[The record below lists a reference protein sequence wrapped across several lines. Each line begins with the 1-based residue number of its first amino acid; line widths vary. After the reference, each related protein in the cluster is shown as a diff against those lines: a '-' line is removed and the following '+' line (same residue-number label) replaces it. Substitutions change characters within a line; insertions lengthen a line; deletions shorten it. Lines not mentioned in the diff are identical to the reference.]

1 MLIVFQITVLCLGSL
16 YIATQYPYDNYVK
29 SIITTLTGTTIT
41 YGTQYTF
48 QTVGNGSTAESWL
61 LYNDDAKNFLACY
74 RTDIGGNKAAY
85 YIEAIRSSN
94 VTKGNYVGIANAS
107 VTDGQTASTA
117 LPGAVNT
124 AVSGLT
130 VGQKYYVIADGTLSS
145 TADSEAI
152 DAGNA
157 IAVNKL
163 LVR

>member
-1 MLIVFQITVLCLGSL
+1 MNNF
-16 YIATQYPYDNYVK
+16 
-29 SIITTLTGTTIT
+29 TG
-41 YGTQYTF
+41 YSPDSQSFVAVYRGTDHSPA
-48 QTVGNGSTAESWL
+48 GAE
-61 LYNDDAKNFLACY
+61 YFVEN
-74 RTDIGGNKAAY
+74 
-85 YIEAIRSSN
+85 IRVSN
-94 VTKGNYVGIANAS
+94 VTAGNYVGIANAS
-107 VTDGQTASTA
+107 YTNGQTASTA

-130 VGQKYYVIADGTLSS
+130 VGQKYYVIADGTLNT